1 MSSHNTVIPEVL
13 KTSGRVLFNGKTT
26 GTAAEVGILP
36 AKVSAIYITAIVLMA
51 NAADLTLT
59 VKTADDA
66 AGTNTTALTDNV
78 PVFVNDVKQTAA
90 KGYAVTAAS
99 GTFVVVFCVPS
110 ILVPT
115 DKYVGLHFANSNAAN
130 ILSAIAIEDTY
141 YNG

>member
-13 KTSGRVLFNGKTT
+13 KTSGGVLYNGKAT
-26 GTAAEVGILP
+26 GTADEVGILP
-36 AKVSAIYITAIVLMA
+36 AKSSVVYIVASVLMA

-66 AGTNTTALTDNV
+66 AGTNTTALTANI
-78 PVFVNDVKQTAA
+78 PVFVNDVKQTEA

-99 GTFVVVFCVPS
+99 GTFVVVFCVPT
-110 ILVPT
+110 IIVPA